1 LVKRFQSIISRFSWA
16 ALIIAILVL
25 WGIVSYFEIVPS
37 FMLPSPLSVAR
48 AFISDFGMLCSHA
61 AYSLGESFIG
71 LAASIAFSFLVAAA
85 MDISGLIKRTVYPL
99 LILTQTV
106 PVIAIA
112 PLLVLWFGYGM
123 LPKIVLIFIVC
134 FFPMAVGL
142 IEGFHSID
150 GDQVRLLASMGAT
163 KRQILFGVKIPSA
176 LPEFFSGLKIS
187 ASYSIIGAVVAE
199 WLGGDAGLGVYMTR
213 VRKSY
218 AFDKM
223 FAVIILVSIISL
235 LLIRLVGFLEK
246 RCIKWKYTEENL

>member
-1 LVKRFQSIISRFSWA
+1 
-16 ALIIAILVL
+16 
-25 WGIVSYFEIVPS
+25 
-37 FMLPSPLSVAR
+37 MLPSPWSVGK
-48 AFISDFGMLCSHA
+48 AFALDFGSLCSHA
-61 AYSLGESFIG
+61 GYSLGESFLG
-71 LAASIAFSFLVAAA
+71 LAASIVFAFIVAAA
-85 MDISGLIKRTVYPL
+85 MDMSGVIKKAVYPV

-123 LPKIVLIFIVC
+123 LPKIILIFIVC

-142 IEGFHSID
+142 TEGFGSID
-150 GDQVRLLASMGAT
+150 SDQIRLLASMGAT
-163 KRQILFGVKIPSA
+163 KRQILLGVKIPSA
-176 LPEFFSGLKIS
+176 LPEFFSGLRIS

-199 WLGGDAGLGVYMTR
+199 WLGGNAGLGVYMTR

-235 LLIRLVGFLEK
+235 LLIKLVGILEK
-246 RCIKWKYTEENL
+246 KCVKWKYVKENS